1 VADNYLDARLTERR
15 NPRTATIDTASAL
28 EIVDLIGAEDA
39 TVPAAVA
46 RAREDIARAVDLIEQ
61 AFRAGGRLVYVGAGT
76 SGRLGVLDAAE
87 CPPTFGT
94 PPEMVVGVIAGGY
107 AALVKS
113 VEGAEDDVN
122 AGIGEMDSRRV
133 GPDDVVVGIAASGT
147 TPFVRAALSR
157 AQTLGARTAIV
168 TCSEPPKLLRE
179 TCDVCI
185 LVLVGPEV
193 VTGSTRMKAGTATK
207 LVLNS
212 LTTAAMIR
220 LGKTYGNL
228 MVDLR
233 AWNDKLIDRSERIV
247 METTG
252 LPRAEARAVIDAAD
266 GRVKTAIVMAR
277 RRVSRDE
284 AERLLE
290 ENEGHLRTIVGD
302 PPPAR
307 TTTPSAPRC
316 APRSIPARGRTP
328 RPSPAFMCASP
339 SGRPTRCRSFS
350 PRPARPPAISASSR
364 FPVRRCGTSR
374 PPSPGSWASPRCSLS
389 GSACGW

>member
-1 VADNYLDARLTERR
+1 VADDYLDSRLTERR
-15 NPRTATIDTASAL
+15 NPRSSTIDTASSL

-39 TVPAAVA
+39 TVPGAVN
-46 RAREDIARAVDLIEQ
+46 RAREEIARVVDLIVA

-107 AALVKS
+107 PALVKS

-122 AGIGEMDSRRV
+122 AGLGEMDSRRI
-133 GPDDVVVGIAASGT
+133 GPDDVVVGVAASGT

-168 TCSEPPKLLRE
+168 SCSEPPKLLRE

-185 LVLVGPEV
+185 VVPVGPEV

-207 LVLNS
+207 LVLNT
-212 LTTAAMIR
+212 LTTGAMIR

-233 AWNDKLIDRSERIV
+233 AWNDKLIDRSQRIV
-247 METTG
+247 MESTG
-252 LPRAEARAVIDAAD
+252 LGRDEARDVIQAAD
-266 GRVKTAIVMAR
+266 GKVKTAIVMAR

-290 ENEGHLRTIVGD
+290 EHLGRLRDIVGD
-302 PPPAR
+302 PPPVQGA
-307 TTTPSAPRC
+307 
-316 APRSIPARGRTP
+316 
-328 RPSPAFMCASP
+328 
-339 SGRPTRCRSFS
+339 
-350 PRPARPPAISASSR
+350 
-364 FPVRRCGTSR
+364 
-374 PPSPGSWASPRCSLS
+374 
-389 GSACGW
+389 

>member
-1 VADNYLDARLTERR
+1 MTILTRVADDYLDARLTERR
-15 NPRTATIDTASAL
+15 NPRSATIDTASSL
-28 EIVDLIGAEDA
+28 EIVDLIGEEDA
-39 TVPAAVA
+39 TGPAAVA
-46 RAREDIARAVDLIEQ
+46 RARQEIARAIDLIE
-61 AFRAGGRLVYVGAGT
+61 ASFRAGGRLVYVGAGT

-107 AALVKS
+107 PALVKS

-122 AGIGEMDSRRV
+122 AAIGEMDARRV
-133 GPDDVVVGIAASGT
+133 RPEDVVVGIAASGT

-157 AQTLGARTAIV
+157 AQTLGARTALV

-185 LVLVGPEV
+185 VLAVGPEV

-207 LVLNS
+207 LVLNT
-212 LTTAAMIR
+212 LTTGAMIR

-233 AWNDKLIDRSERIV
+233 AWNDKLVDRSQRIV

-252 LPRAEARAVIDAAD
+252 LGREDARGVIEAAD

-277 RRVSRDE
+277 LRISRDE
-284 AERLLE
+284 AERQLE
-290 ENEGHLRTIVGD
+290 QHGGRLRDIVGD
-302 PPPAR
+302 PPPV
-307 TTTPSAPRC
+307 
-316 APRSIPARGRTP
+316 
-328 RPSPAFMCASP
+328 
-339 SGRPTRCRSFS
+339 SG
-350 PRPARPPAISASSR
+350 A
-364 FPVRRCGTSR
+364 
-374 PPSPGSWASPRCSLS
+374 
-389 GSACGW
+389 